1 MNRKS
6 LGYLSSLQLLLRKD
20 LQLELRSKQTIM
32 TMLLFGVVLT
42 FLYAIGFETN
52 PDVNRKVFPGIVW
65 GALLF
70 TGALGVG
77 RTFSRE
83 AATGAFEALVLSGLP
98 RSCLLLSK
106 FLVNVLLVLLVMM
119 IVVPLF
125 SVLLRVD
132 LTGVEMILV
141 LQMIVG
147 SIGFNAVAT
156 PLSVIA
162 IGAKFPEVLLP
173 VVIFP
178 LVTPILISGVKGTG
192 VLLGVMIGDS
202 PWGWMSFSAAFSVV
216 FLTIGILLFEKLVT
230 E

>member
-1 MNRKS
+1 MNRKT
-6 LGYLSSLQLLLRKD
+6 LGYAASLQLLLQKD

-52 PDVNRKVFPGIVW
+52 PEVNRKVFLGLFGGV
-65 GALLF
+65 ALH
-70 TGALGVG
+70 GSVG
-77 RTFSRE
+77 CWTNVFPR

-106 FLVNVLLVLLVMM
+106 FIVNVLLILLVMM

-125 SVLLRVD
+125 AVLLRVD
-132 LTGVEMILV
+132 LTGLELV
-141 LQMIVG
+141 LMLQVIVG
-147 SIGFNAVAT
+147 SLGFSAVAT